1 MNAPEARLSG
11 VRLPV
16 LLESVRGAGLCLV
29 ILSKP
34 ELHRLDTHGGGDVRS
49 RALEATWSESGDGI
63 FSKTHYLFLFEFKII
78 YNGRHLKIVEDR

>member
-1 MNAPEARLSG
+1 M
-11 VRLPV
+11 RLPV
-16 LLESVRGAGLCLV
+16 LLESVRGAWLCLI

-34 ELHRLDTHGGGDVRS
+34 ELHRLDAHGGGDIGS
-49 RALEATWSESGDGI
+49 GSFEATGAKSGDGI